1 MRNGYPKEGQ
11 IAAAKALIAQADA
24 IHSELFDAANEL
36 KDECH
41 ELIRDSQ
48 VRRYKKPPCTLSV
61 RSLSGQ
67 IGPKIVWV
75 SYSKNKIT
83 RKSGAPTRFTR
94 EITGRR
100 NGRYSKTIFSGYE
113 EEIRPRL
120 WEIEDRA
127 AALRQRVS
135 FWRATIK
142 EAHKIME
149 QGGE

>member
-36 KDECH
+36 RDECH
-41 ELIRDSQ
+41 ELIRKSD
-48 VRRYKKPPCTLSV
+48 VRRYRKPPFTLTV
-61 RSLSGQ
+61 KSLSGQ
-67 IGPKIVWV
+67 IGPKIVWI
-75 SYSKNKIT
+75 SYSKTKVERVNAI
-83 RKSGAPTRFTR
+83 PVRFTE
-94 EITGRR
+94 EIRGRK
-100 NGRYSKTIFSGYE
+100 NGRYPKSIFNRFE
-113 EEIRPRL
+113 KDLRPRL

-127 AALRQRVS
+127 TALRRRVS

-142 EAHKIME
+142 EARKIVE

>member
-41 ELIRDSQ
+41 TLIRESQ
-48 VRRYKKPPCTLSV
+48 VRRYRKPPCTLSV
-61 RSLSGQ
+61 KNLSGQ
-67 IGPKIVWV
+67 IGPKIIWV
-75 SYSKNKIT
+75 SYSKAKIE
-83 RKSGAPTRFTR
+83 RINAKPVRFTR
-94 EITGRR
+94 EITGRK
-100 NGRYSKTIFSGYE
+100 NGRYPKTIFSGYE
-113 EEIRPRL
+113 KEIRPRL

-135 FWRATIK
+135 FWRATLK
-142 EAHKIME
+142 EAHKIAE